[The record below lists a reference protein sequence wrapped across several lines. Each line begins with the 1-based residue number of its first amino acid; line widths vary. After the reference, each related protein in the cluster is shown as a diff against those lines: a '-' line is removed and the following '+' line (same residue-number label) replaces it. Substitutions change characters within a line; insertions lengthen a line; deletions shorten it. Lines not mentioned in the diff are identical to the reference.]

1 MKNILTAEKI
11 MLNAKVA
18 NKEEAIR
25 LAGELLVRAGHVT
38 EAYIEKMQE
47 REQLATTYIGSGVAI
62 PHGTNESKAEIQ
74 STGISIIQ
82 VPEGVDFGEGN
93 TAYLLVGIAAVG
105 DEHLE
110 VLSNIA
116 ILCSEEE
123 NVKRIVNAASA
134 QEIIA
139 MFSEEV

>member
-18 NKEEAIR
+18 SKEEAIR
-25 LAGELLVRAGHVT
+25 LAGNLLVQAGHVT
-38 EAYIEKMQE
+38 TVYVEKMQE

-62 PHGTNESKAEIQ
+62 PHGTNESKQEIQ
-74 STGISIIQ
+74 STGISIVQ

-116 ILCSEEE
+116 IICSEEE
-123 NVKRIVNAASA
+123 NVKRVVQATTAD
-134 QEIIA
+134 EIIA
-139 MFSEEV
+139 LFSEEV